1 MKTLGYIYLIDD
13 DEAIRDSLTLSL
25 TDMGYEVFSFS
36 KASLFLDAFPIESPA
51 VILLDMQMPEMS
63 GLELQEK
70 LLQKGKTTP
79 IIFISG
85 QSHQKQIID
94 VFRNGAKDFILK
106 PFSDQ
111 QLLSPI
117 KLAIEAD
124 RQSQNSLDEKNRI
137 QNLYALL
144 TPKEKE
150 VCDLLVKVPLSKEV
164 AQILNISESTVKI
177 HKSRVMQKM
186 AVTSLQHLTAN
197 YLEARLGSFISKDL
211 TSHISFKSDW
221 RKKLESIADNDSI
234 NAELVKEM
242 LSHSEFQFLSTITAL
257 AKARDNETGN
267 HIVRTQ
273 HYVNLLAIRL
283 RKNGRYLHELSD
295 SFVKSLVKA
304 APLHD
309 IGKVG
314 IPDKILLKK
323 GSLTET
329 EWTIM
334 KTHTLIGESIL
345 QSGDIENDDAQS
357 DVITKAIKIAG
368 GHHEKWDGTGYPR
381 GLAGES
387 IPLEARIMMLA
398 DVYDALVSKRVY
410 KKAWTHEDA
419 VEEIKREKGTRFDP
433 LIVDAFIDEL
443 ETFRAIALT
452 YGDQ

>member
-13 DEAIRDSLTLSL
+13 DEAIRDSLTLTL

>member
-13 DEAIRDSLTLSL
+13 DEAIRDSLTLTL

-314 IPDKILLKK
+314 IPDAVLLKPGK
-323 GSLTET
+323 LNPA
-329 EWTIM
+329 EWEIM
-334 KTHTLIGESIL
+334 KTHAVIGERIL
-345 QSGDIENDDAQS
+345 SSMNVDGEINSKIIKVAIE
-357 DVITKAIKIAG
+357 IAG
-368 GHHEKWDGTGYPR
+368 SHHENWDGTGYPR
-381 GLAGES
+381 GLSGKD
-387 IPLEARIMMLA
+387 IPQSARIMALA
-398 DVYDALVSKRVY
+398 DVYDALLSSRPY
-410 KKAWTHEDA
+410 KKAWTYKATSEY
-419 VEEIKREKGTRFDP
+419 INSLRGTKFDP
-433 LIVDAFIDEL
+433 DIVDAFNYL
-443 ETFRAIALT
+443 EAQFRLIRRQFKE
-452 YGDQ
+452 D

>member
-13 DEAIRDSLTLSL
+13 DEAIRDSLNLTL

-36 KASLFLDAFPIESPA
+36 KASLFLKAFPIKSPA

-70 LLQKGKTTP
+70 LFQKGKTTP

-94 VFRNGAKDFILK
+94 VFRNGASDFILK

-111 QLLSPI
+111 ELFTPI

-124 RQSQNSLDEKNRI
+124 RQSQDSLDEKNRI

-150 VCDLLVKVPLSKEV
+150 VCDLLVTTPLSKEV

-186 AVTSLQHLTAN
+186 QVNSLQHLTAN
-197 YLEARLGSFISKDL
+197 YLEARLGSLTSVDL
-211 TSHISFKSDW
+211 TFHAPSKSEW
-221 RKKLESIADNDSI
+221 RKKIESIADHDLV
-234 NAELVKEM
+234 NAGLVKKM
-242 LSHSEFQFLSTITAL
+242 LDNSELQFLSTLNAL
-257 AKARDNETGN
+257 ARARDNETGN

-273 HYVNLLAIRL
+273 HYVNVLALRL
-283 RKNGRYLHELSD
+283 RSDEHYLDLLTD
-295 SFVKSLVKA
+295 SFIVSLVKA

-314 IPDKILLKK
+314 IPDNILLKK
-323 GSLTET
+323 GPLTEA
-329 EWTIM
+329 EWDIM

-345 QSGDIENDDAQS
+345 HSGDIEKDDAQS
-357 DVITKAIKIAG
+357 EVIQTAINIAG
-368 GHHEKWDGTGYPR
+368 SHHEKWDGTGYPR
-381 GLAGES
+381 GIAGES

-398 DVYDALVSKRVY
+398 DVYDALVSNRVY

-419 VEEIKREKGTRFDP
+419 VQEINRDRGTCFDP
-433 LIVDAFIDEL
+433 LIVDAFIAEM
-443 ETFRAIALT
+443 ETFREIALT
-452 YGDQ
+452 YGDL

>member
-13 DEAIRDSLTLSL
+13 DEAIRDSLNLTL
-25 TDMGYEVFSFS
+25 TDMGYAVFSFS
-36 KASLFLDAFPIESPA
+36 KASLFLDAFPIQSPA

-63 GLELQEK
+63 GLDLQEE
-70 LLQKGKTTP
+70 LLQRGKTTP

-94 VFRNGAKDFILK
+94 GFRNGAKDFILK
-106 PFSDQ
+106 PFCSQ
-111 QLLSPI
+111 ELYGPI

-124 RQSQNSLDEKNRI
+124 RQSQDSLDEKNRV
-137 QNLYALL
+137 QNLYDLL

-164 AQILNISESTVKI
+164 AQILKISESTVKI

-186 AVTSLQHLTAN
+186 EVTSLQHLTAN
-197 YLEARLGSFISKDL
+197 YLEARLGSSTSSDL
-211 TSHISFKSDW
+211 TFRAPIKSKW
-221 RKKLESIADNDSI
+221 RKKIESITDSDSI
-234 NAELVKEM
+234 NAGLVKKM
-242 LSHSEFQFLSTITAL
+242 LNNSELQFLSTLNAL

-267 HIVRTQ
+267 HIIRTQ

-283 RKNGRYLHELSD
+283 RTDGHYLDLLTV
-295 SFVKSLVKA
+295 SFVHSLVKA

-323 GSLTET
+323 GPLTEA

-345 QSGDIENDDAQS
+345 QSGDIEKDDAQS
-357 DVITKAIKIAG
+357 DVITKAINIAG

-398 DVYDALVSKRVY
+398 DVYDALVSQRVY

-419 VEEIKREKGTRFDP
+419 VKEIKREKGTRFDP
-433 LIVDAFIDEL
+433 FIVDAFIDEM
-443 ETFRAIALT
+443 ETFREIALT

>member
-1 MKTLGYIYLIDD
+1 MNTLGYIYLIDD
-13 DEAIRDSLTLSL
+13 DEAIRDSLNLTL
-25 TDMGYEVFSFS
+25 TDMGYEVSSFS
-36 KASLFLDAFPIESPA
+36 RASLFLDAFPIKSPA

-63 GLELQEK
+63 GRELQEK
-70 LLQKGKTTP
+70 LLKNGKTTP

-111 QLLSPI
+111 QLLKPI

-124 RQSQNSLDEKNRI
+124 RHSQNSIDEKNRI
-137 QNLYALL
+137 QNLYDLL

-164 AQILNISESTVKI
+164 AQILKISESTVKI

-186 AVTSLQHLTAN
+186 EVTSLQHLTAN
-197 YLEARLGSFISKDL
+197 YLEARLGSFTSTDL
-211 TSHISFKSDW
+211 TFRPPLKSDW
-221 RKKLESIADNDSI
+221 CKKLESITKNDSI
-234 NAELVKEM
+234 NSELVQKM
-242 LSHSEFQFLSTITAL
+242 LEHSELQFLSTLSAL

-267 HIVRTQ
+267 HIIRTQ
-273 HYVNLLAIRL
+273 HYVNLLALRL
-283 RKNGRYLHELSD
+283 RLDGHYLDELSD
-295 SFVKSLVKA
+295 SYVKSLVKA

-323 GSLTET
+323 GPLTEA

-345 QSGDIENDDAQS
+345 QSGETEKDDAQS
-357 DVITKAIKIAG
+357 EVIQKAINIAG

-381 GLAGES
+381 GLTGES

-398 DVYDALVSKRVY
+398 DVYDALVSQRVY

-433 LIVDAFIDEL
+433 LIVDAFIAEM
-443 ETFRAIALT
+443 ETFREIALT
-452 YGDQ
+452 YVDR

>member
-1 MKTLGYIYLIDD
+1 
-13 DEAIRDSLTLSL
+13 
-25 TDMGYEVFSFS
+25 
-36 KASLFLDAFPIESPA
+36 
-51 VILLDMQMPEMS
+51 MQMPEMS

-137 QNLYALL
+137 QNLYSLL

-242 LSHSEFQFLSTITAL
+242 LSHSEFQFLSTISAL

-323 GSLTET
+323 GPLTEA
-329 EWTIM
+329 EWAIM

-345 QSGDIENDDAQS
+345 QSGDIEKDDAQS

-398 DVYDALVSKRVY
+398 DVYDALVSQRVY

>member
-13 DEAIRDSLTLSL
+13 DEAIRDSLTLTL

-211 TSHISFKSDW
+211 TSHTSFKSDW

-234 NAELVKEM
+234 NAELVKKM
-242 LSHSEFQFLSTITAL
+242 LFNSEFQFLSTITAL

-323 GSLTET
+323 GPLTEA

-345 QSGDIENDDAQS
+345 QSSDIEKDDAQS
-357 DVITKAIKIAG
+357 DVITKAINIAG

-398 DVYDALVSKRVY
+398 DVYDALVSQRVY

-419 VEEIKREKGTRFDP
+419 VKEIKREKGTRFDP
-433 LIVDAFIDEL
+433 LIVDAFIDEM
-443 ETFRAIALT
+443 ETFREIALT

>member
-1 MKTLGYIYLIDD
+1 MNTLGYIYLIDD
-13 DEAIRDSLTLSL
+13 DEAIRDSLNLTLS
-25 TDMGYEVFSFS
+25 DMGYEVFSFS
-36 KASLFLDAFPIESPA
+36 KASLFLDTFPIKSPA

-63 GLELQEK
+63 GRELQEK
-70 LLQKGKTTP
+70 LLQDGKTTP

-106 PFSDQ
+106 PFNDQ
-111 QLLSPI
+111 QLLKPI

-137 QNLYALL
+137 QNLYDLL

-164 AQILNISESTVKI
+164 AQILKISESTVKI

-186 AVTSLQHLTAN
+186 EVTSLQHLTAN
-197 YLEARLGSFISKDL
+197 YLEARLGSITSTDL
-211 TSHISFKSDW
+211 TFRPALKSDW
-221 RKKLESIADNDSI
+221 CKKLESIAKNDSI
-234 NAELVKEM
+234 NAELVKKM
-242 LSHSEFQFLSTITAL
+242 LENSELQFLTTLSAL

-267 HIVRTQ
+267 HIIRTQ
-273 HYVNLLAIRL
+273 HYVNLLALRL
-283 RKNGRYLHELSD
+283 RLDGLYLDKLSD
-295 SFVKSLVKA
+295 SFVRSLVKA

-323 GSLTET
+323 GPLTEA

-345 QSGDIENDDAQS
+345 QSGEIEKDDALS
-357 DVITKAIKIAG
+357 DVIKKAINIAG

-381 GLAGES
+381 GLTGES

-398 DVYDALVSKRVY
+398 DVYDALVSQRVY
-410 KKAWTHEDA
+410 KKAWSHEDA

-433 LIVDAFIDEL
+433 LIVDAFIAEM
-443 ETFRAIALT
+443 ETFREIALT

>member
-1 MKTLGYIYLIDD
+1 MNTLGYIYLIDD
-13 DEAIRDSLTLSL
+13 DEAIRDSLNLTLS
-25 TDMGYEVFSFS
+25 DMGYEVFSFS
-36 KASLFLDAFPIESPA
+36 KASLFLDAFPIKSPA

-63 GLELQEK
+63 GRELQEK
-70 LLQKGKTTP
+70 LLQNGKTTP

-85 QSHQKQIID
+85 LSHQKQIID

-111 QLLSPI
+111 QLLKPI

-124 RQSQNSLDEKNRI
+124 RQSQNSLEEKNRI
-137 QNLYALL
+137 QNLYDLL

-164 AQILNISESTVKI
+164 AQVLKISESTVKI

-186 AVTSLQHLTAN
+186 EVTSLQHLTAN
-197 YLEARLGSFISKDL
+197 YLEARLGSFSSTDL
-211 TSHISFKSDW
+211 TFRPALKSEW
-221 RKKLESIADNDSI
+221 CKKLESIAKNDSI
-234 NAELVKEM
+234 NAELVKKM
-242 LSHSEFQFLSTITAL
+242 LENSELQFLTTLSAL

-267 HIVRTQ
+267 HIIRTQ
-273 HYVNLLAIRL
+273 HYVNLLALRL
-283 RKNGRYLHELSD
+283 RLDGHYLDELSN
-295 SFVKSLVKA
+295 SYVKSIVKA

-323 GSLTET
+323 GPLTEA

-345 QSGDIENDDAQS
+345 QSGEIEKDDAQS
-357 DVITKAIKIAG
+357 DVIKKAINIAG

-381 GLAGES
+381 GLTGES

-398 DVYDALVSKRVY
+398 DVYDALVSQRVY

-433 LIVDAFIDEL
+433 LIVDAFIAEM
-443 ETFRAIALT
+443 ETFREIALT
-452 YGDQ
+452 YVDR